1 MALKAG
7 DFMRRRLLAFGNKR
21 RWERSRSGCIKVK
34 FLFQVVLLPRL
45 LYCLAYGAGCCRSF

>member
-7 DFMRRRLLAFGNKR
+7 DFMRRRLFTFGNRR
-21 RWERSRSGCIKVK
+21 RWERPRSGCIKVK

-45 LYCLAYGAGCCRSF
+45 FYCLAYGAGCRPSF